1 MFERLLDRLEKTV
14 RSLAPSGITVKVVAP
29 PQRKDFAWIGGSM
42 LASLTTFEAMWF
54 TKEE

>member
-1 MFERLLDRLEKTV
+1 M
-14 RSLAPSGITVKVVAP
+14 VVAP

-42 LASLTTFEAMWF
+42 LGSLTTFETMWF